1 MVSCS
6 LNMST
11 NSKQFLHLQFIV
23 FVLRFLFD
31 FSRWSIAST
40 YLSSWALF
48 LSVVPFNW
56 FIWGIACCHCNL
68 VLKLTSKLS
77 FQLNPSLL
85 FQTLST
91 SGICREMLNLFQ
103 VSSHYLLFTACLVHF
118 IQFQVNPSPLCYN
131 MKKLMVKEELAFN
144 QQQ

>member
-48 LSVVPFNW
+48 LFVVPFNW

-85 FQTLST
+85 FQTLSI
-91 SGICREMLNLFQ
+91 SGICRETFNLFQ
-103 VSSHYLLFTACLVHF
+103 VSCHHYFFFTTFLVSHF
-118 IQFQVNPSPLCYN
+118 I
-131 MKKLMVKEELAFN
+131 
-144 QQQ
+144 